1 MMLRNAW
8 GKTVQYS
15 ESSMKYVVIIPDGA
29 ADAPQASL
37 AGRTPFQ
44 AAPMQNRVDP
54 LARAAF
60 ARSITIA
67 VSISFSDC
75 TPVL

>member
-1 MMLRNAW
+1 MPSVEMFR
-8 GKTVQYS
+8 TM
-15 ESSMKYVVIIPDGA
+15 SSTWSNFCVPI
-29 ADAPQASL
+29 
-37 AGRTPFQ
+37 RTPFQ

-67 VSISFSDC
+67 VSMSFSDC